1 MFSCIYKHWKTLP
14 CYCPVLFFFNLDTP
28 IQNCPSSSY
37 LNFALL
43 VNCLCHKH
51 IFPHPLYLLH
61 ISETKFKFID
71 PTCCTWSSD
80 FFLFEPC
87 QRIQV
92 GWMSM
97 KEAGF
102 VVIGWYMLYFRLLS
116 FVISEKYGESEMSS
130 VVILV
135 SVSSFFCL
143 LIVYLLFS
151 L

>member
-1 MFSCIYKHWKTLP
+1 
-14 CYCPVLFFFNLDTP
+14 
-28 IQNCPSSSY
+28 
-37 LNFALL
+37 
-43 VNCLCHKH
+43 
-51 IFPHPLYLLH
+51 
-61 ISETKFKFID
+61 
-71 PTCCTWSSD
+71 
-80 FFLFEPC
+80 
-87 QRIQV
+87 
-92 GWMSM
+92 MSM

>member
-1 MFSCIYKHWKTLP
+1 
-14 CYCPVLFFFNLDTP
+14 
-28 IQNCPSSSY
+28 
-37 LNFALL
+37 
-43 VNCLCHKH
+43 
-51 IFPHPLYLLH
+51 
-61 ISETKFKFID
+61 
-71 PTCCTWSSD
+71 
-80 FFLFEPC
+80 
-87 QRIQV
+87 
-92 GWMSM
+92 M

-116 FVISEKYGESEMSS
+116 FVISKKYGESEMSS

>member
-1 MFSCIYKHWKTLP
+1 
-14 CYCPVLFFFNLDTP
+14 
-28 IQNCPSSSY
+28 
-37 LNFALL
+37 
-43 VNCLCHKH
+43 
-51 IFPHPLYLLH
+51 
-61 ISETKFKFID
+61 
-71 PTCCTWSSD
+71 
-80 FFLFEPC
+80 
-87 QRIQV
+87 
-92 GWMSM
+92 M